1 MTNQFSSLSLI
12 LPPRACAGLPWRAAP
27 RARARHA
34 RAPTRVRGARAGRLA
49 AACLAVALGAGVDM
63 AQARKAKPAKAA
75 SSPSTAQILAPSAA
89 TVPDAL
95 PPERSIYRCG
105 DSYSARPCAP
115 SQQALDVADA
125 RTEAQRRQ
133 SESLTA
139 RDKRLADWY
148 EAGRRE
154 REKVPSAPARGRVA
168 APAPVCTSTN
178 TMACVPKKP
187 RTRTVSVAGPASA
200 PLMGKAKN

>member
-1 MTNQFSSLSLI
+1 MTNRYSSLSLI
-12 LPPRACAGLPWRAAP
+12 LPPRACAGLPGRDARRARP
-27 RARARHA
+27 RARHA
-34 RAPTRVRGARAGRLA
+34 RTPAGCLA
-49 AACLAVALGAGVDM
+49 AACLAVALGAGVD
-63 AQARKAKPAKAA
+63 AAHARKAKPPKAA
-75 SSPSTAQILAPSAA
+75 SAPSTAQILAPSAA

-105 DSYSARPCAP
+105 ASYSARPCEP
-115 SQQALDVADA
+115 QQKALDVADA
-125 RTEAQRRQ
+125 RTDAQRRQ

-148 EAGRRE
+148 QAGRRE
-154 REKVPSAPARGRVA
+154 RETVPSAPARGRAA

-178 TMACVPKKP
+178 TMTCVPKKP

-200 PLMGKAKN
+200 AVMGKARN